1 MANTY
6 LIVFVIASFLFGII
20 VNLSNYMGYINIL
33 EVNSVLK
40 EEITKQQK
48 KYEELKNQKGLVNP
62 TYSELLKFIARD
74 ATNYNDYIEGEY
86 TCVDFANTLVKNLMK
101 EGYFACTA
109 RVEFEDVAHA
119 IVVVNTTDKGLVYI
133 EPQDDSIIK
142 EINVGDNYCSLVNWD
157 CYWTIIRICDCFT
170 VFD

>member
-1 MANTY
+1 
-6 LIVFVIASFLFGII
+6 
-20 VNLSNYMGYINIL
+20 MGYINIL